1 MNLTIFRRSL
11 RLQRRSLV
19 GWTVAFVLLT
29 LITLV
34 SWPSIREGAE
44 EFQKAIDTL
53 PASMKAFVGDLSDVT
68 TGPGFVRGRLFALI
82 LPLLFLVYAVGRAS
96 DTIAGEEERGALDL
110 LLAQPNPRARLLLQK
125 VSAIALGV
133 IFLEL
138 PLLVLV
144 VAGDLVFSLDLHWG
158 RLAVTFLMLLLHTYA
173 VGGIA
178 LAVGASTG
186 RKGIAIAAGAG
197 VGAAG
202 FLLEGLA
209 NLAKEIEFLR
219 YASTFYYYGG
229 GKTLTTLDPWIG
241 LAVLSLLTVA
251 TVIVS
256 LVMFERRDI
265 AVA

>member
-11 RLQRRSLV
+11 RLQRRALV
-19 GWTVAFVLLT
+19 GWTIAFVLLT
-29 LITLV
+29 IVTLV

-53 PASMKAFVGDLSDVT
+53 PASMKAFVGDLSDAT
-68 TGPGFVRGRLFALI
+68 TGPGFIRGRLFALM
-82 LPLLFLVYAVGRAS
+82 LPLLFLVHVVGRAS

-110 LLAQPNPRARLLLQK
+110 LLAQTNPRAQLLWQK
-125 VSAIALGV
+125 SAAIALGV
-133 IFLEL
+133 LLLEL
-138 PLLVLV
+138 PLVVLLIL
-144 VAGDLVFSLDLHWG
+144 GDLVFTLDLHWG
-158 RLAVTFLMLLLHTYA
+158 RLVVTFVMLLLHTYG

-186 RKGIAIAAGAG
+186 RKAYAIAAGAG

-202 FLLEGLA
+202 FIFEGLA
-209 NLAKEIEFLR
+209 NLAKEMEFLR

-229 GKTLTTLDPWIG
+229 GKTLTTIDPWIG
-241 LAVLSLLTVA
+241 LIALTLLTAA
-251 TVIVS
+251 TIIVS
-256 LVMFERRDI
+256 LILFERRDI